1 MFVSTLSNPKQN
13 RLLATLPDSDYGRLL
28 PDLERITM
36 PLGWSVFDAAIP
48 GSYVYFPSTAV
59 VSMLH
64 TMDNDIDK
72 RAEIIFAGRESMIGI
87 SLFMESEKSLRQG
100 VVHIAGDGYRV
111 KANVLKSEF
120 ALGSGFQHLALRYA
134 KSVSAQLA
142 QTAECG
148 RQHLAE
154 QQLSR
159 WLLLYSDS
167 CANTQ
172 LPMTPVL
179 IANMLRRDG
188 VAQAVETL
196 ETAGA
201 IHYARGHITILDRSK
216 LQQYG
221 CYCYGAVKSEL
232 ACLLLDRREVA
243 KVAGGRDQ
251 SEANPP
257 PGSRSAS

>member
-1 MFVSTLSNPKQN
+1 MILPSLSNPKQN

-36 PLGWSVFDAAIP
+36 PLGWSVFDVAAP
-48 GSYVYFPSTAV
+48 VGYVYFPGTSV

-64 TMDNDIDK
+64 KMDNDSDSDE
-72 RAEIIFAGRESMIGI
+72 ASEITFADRDGMVGI
-87 SLFMESEKSLRQG
+87 SHFMEGENSLREG
-100 VVHIAGDGYRV
+100 VVHIAGEGYRIR
-111 KANVLKSEF
+111 ADTLKSEF
-120 ALGSGFQHLALRYA
+120 ALGWGFQQLALRYA
-134 KSVSAQLA
+134 KSMRAQLA

-167 CANTQ
+167 CANSQ
-172 LPMTPVL
+172 LLMTPTL
-179 IANMLRRDG
+179 IANMLRREG

-196 ETAGA
+196 ETAGV

-216 LQQYG
+216 LQERG
-221 CYCYGAVKSEL
+221 CYCYGAVKSEF
-232 ACLLLDRREVA
+232 AFLLNRIELSEVSM
-243 KVAGGRDQ
+243 RSNQ
-251 SEANPP
+251 S
-257 PGSRSAS
+257 